1 MKRLLKHVKKY
12 WFWYL
17 PSFLILGAAVPWPEE
32 VVGVLFVNAFT
43 LFLIIGFIR
52 VFVKNATKNSN
63 SQSSNNSEFFFIG
76 RRGGR
81 YRMRM
86 CEKTGRPYR
95 QYF

>member
-17 PSFLILGAAVPWPEE
+17 PSFLILGAAVPWPLEG
-32 VVGVLFVNAFT
+32 VDVLFSI
-43 LFLIIGFIR
+43 LFIWFVIIGLIR
-52 VFVKNATKNSN
+52 VFVKNSTKNST
-63 SQSSNNSEFFFIG
+63 QSSNNSEFFFIG